1 MNCIFI
7 TFTLSRNSFKLQ
19 NVRNI
24 SKLEQKPVSAT
35 ILLEENKTYNVTIES
50 LKNGHIRGVKSFN
63 TCK

>member
-24 SKLEQKPVSAT
+24 SKLEQKPVSTT
-35 ILLEENKTYNVTIES
+35 ILLEENKTYDVTIES

>member
-24 SKLEQKPVSAT
+24 SKLEQKPVSTT
-35 ILLEENKTYNVTIES
+35 ILLEENKTYDVTIES

-63 TCK
+63 TRK